1 MNSEKEKFIP
11 LEKIPEKPTK
21 KEIDKMDDLGRR
33 LEMLE
38 KRIKETTTFLMFVAS
53 AVIIAFS
60 LAIIPLCFDYYKDNY
75 ERYEK
80 YFKGIDELKIR
91 IEILEKRNDLMLEN
105 QTKK

>member
-1 MNSEKEKFIP
+1 MNNEKEKFIP
-11 LEKIPEKPTK
+11 LEKIPEKPTR

-38 KRIKETTTFLMFVAS
+38 KRIKETTTFLIFLAS
-53 AVIIAFS
+53 AVIIAFV
-60 LAIIPLCFDYYKDNY
+60 LAIIPLCFDYYKNNY

-91 IEILEKRNDLMLEN
+91 MEILEKRNDMMWEN
-105 QTKK
+105 QIRK

>member
-1 MNSEKEKFIP
+1 MSDEKEKFIP
-11 LEKIPEKPTK
+11 LEKIPERPTK
-21 KEIDKMDDLGRR
+21 EEIDRMDDLGRR

-80 YFKGIDELKIR
+80 YSKDIDKLKIK
-91 IEILEKRNDLMLEN
+91 IEMLEKRNDLIWEN
-105 QTKK
+105 QINK